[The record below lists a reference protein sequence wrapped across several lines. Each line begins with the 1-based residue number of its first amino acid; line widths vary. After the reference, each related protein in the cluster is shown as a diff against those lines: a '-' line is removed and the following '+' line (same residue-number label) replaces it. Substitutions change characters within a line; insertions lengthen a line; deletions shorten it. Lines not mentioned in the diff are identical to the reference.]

1 MLNIGQLF
9 VLAAFCAAF
18 GVMLA
23 SQHSKFGDMLLCTIL
38 AVVVLQLSYLFGSV
52 IVG

>member
-1 MLNIGQLF
+1 MLNIGQLL

-23 SQHSKFGDMLLCTIL
+23 NQHSKFSDLVLSTII
-38 AVVVLQLSYLFGSV
+38 AVVTLQLSYLFGHV
-52 IVG
+52 IIG